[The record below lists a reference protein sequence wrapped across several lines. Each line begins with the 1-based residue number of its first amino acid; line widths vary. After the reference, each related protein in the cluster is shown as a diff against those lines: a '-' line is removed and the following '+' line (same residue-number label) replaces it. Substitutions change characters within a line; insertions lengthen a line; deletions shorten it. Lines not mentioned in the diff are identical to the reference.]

1 MRIRVVVA
9 DDQALIRTALRTL
22 IESADDLDVVAVAGD
37 GEAAVAAAR
46 AYRPDVVVVDIR
58 MPRMDGIEATRR
70 IRELDPGVAVIVLT
84 TYDLDEYVFRAIRA
98 GAVGFLLKDGD
109 ADELIRGIRAA
120 AAGEALMA
128 PQALRSLLGE
138 FARTPQPDA
147 LAAAAVDRLSGRER
161 EVLCHMADGRAN
173 DDIARAMFLSVATVK
188 THVGSVLMK
197 LGVRDRT
204 QAVVTAYR
212 AGLVPMGEPSD

>member
-1 MRIRVVVA
+1 MTIRVVVA

-37 GEAAVAAAR
+37 GEAAVAAVR
-46 AYRPDVVVVDIR
+46 GFRPDVVVVDIR

-84 TYDLDEYVFRAIRA
+84 TYDQDEYVFRAIRA

-147 LAAAAVDRLSGRER
+147 LAAAAVDRLSTRER
-161 EVLCHMADGRAN
+161 EVLCHMANGRAN
-173 DDIARAMFLSVATVK
+173 DDIARTMFLSVATVK
-188 THVGSVLMK
+188 THVGSVLTK

-212 AGLVPMGEPSD
+212 AGLVPMGESSG

>member
-1 MRIRVVVA
+1 VTIRVVVA
-9 DDQALIRTALRTL
+9 DDQAMIRGALRTL
-22 IESADDLDVVAVAGD
+22 IESAEDLEVVAVAED

-46 AYRPDVVVVDIR
+46 AHRPDVVVVDVR

-70 IRELDPGVAVIVLT
+70 IRELLQGVAVIVLT
-84 TYDLDEYVFRAIRA
+84 TYDLDEYVFQAVRA

-120 AAGEALMA
+120 AAGEVLMA
-128 PQALRSLLGE
+128 PQALRSLLCE

-147 LAAAAVDRLSGRER
+147 LAVAAVDRLSGRER
-161 EVLCHMADGRAN
+161 EVLCHMADGRSN
-173 DDIARAMFLSVATVK
+173 DDIARTMFLSVATVK
-188 THVGSVLMK
+188 THVGSVLTK